1 LRLRGTTRNLFDTSR
16 NDTSGQDEGILKA
29 YDYQNGAHR
38 MQVVALEADEGPYR
52 LRDDAAW
59 PPKARAYGGEAE
71 TVALRYAR
79 PIRITTRLLLP
90 VTLLVTLLGAAYLYS
105 DDFLILSGASSML
118 QHALLATSDLI
129 LPLAWYALHLTNRR
143 YGGPY
148 AFGQLL
154 AALGIAGFIA
164 LVNPGD
170 VDNWINLTPA
180 LSWRAILAF
189 GFSFLLANFVAITF
203 FDAARGPRWWVPP
216 LWASFAAS
224 LVFSAVYYPAAFAGE
239 IAWTD
244 MALVHFALF
253 FGESVL
259 LLVPYCLLRPA
270 MRPLNGMNGY

>member
-1 LRLRGTTRNLFDTSR
+1 M
-16 NDTSGQDEGILKA
+16 TSGIETSGRDWGLVKD
-29 YDYQNGAHR
+29 YDYRNGAHR
-38 MQVVALEADEGPYR
+38 MQMAALEADEGPYR

-59 PPKARAYGGEAE
+59 PPRERADGGRPEDFRK
-71 TVALRYAR
+71 RYKR
-79 PIRITTRLLLP
+79 PIRIATRLLLP
-90 VTLLVTLLGAAYLYS
+90 VILLVTLLGAAYLYT
-105 DDFLILSGASSML
+105 DVFLILPGAMF
-118 QHALLATSDLI
+118 QHAILATSDLI
-129 LPLAWYALHLTNRR
+129 LPIAWYCLHLTNRR
-143 YGGPY
+143 YGAPY

-189 GFSFLLANFVAITF
+189 GFSFLLANVTGIAF

-224 LVFSAVYYPAAFAGE
+224 LVFSAVYYPTAFAGE
-239 IAWTD
+239 IAWVQS
-244 MALVHFALF
+244 ALVHFLLF

-259 LLVPYCLLRPA
+259 LLAPYAFLRPA
-270 MRPLNGMNGY
+270 MRPLHGMNGY